1 MSDTGRDTT
10 FEQYAVVIWDGRH
23 TDGGR
28 IAVYAGWRDFFERL
42 TMGDVVVDALYAGR
56 IFGRRALIADTCRRS
71 VLRDAAADGVDVV
84 AADAAAP
91 VSSDASAPRVS
102 CLEEPFRRMTATL
115 QLGA

>member
-1 MSDTGRDTT
+1 MMRDETT
-10 FEQYAVVIWDGRH
+10 AIEQYAVVIWDGRH

-28 IAVYAGWRDFFERL
+28 IAVYDDWRSFFERL
-42 TMGDVVVDALYAGR
+42 TMGDIIIEALYAGR
-56 IFGRRALIADTCRRS
+56 VFGRRALIADTCRRA
-71 VLRDAAADGVDVV
+71 VMRDAAADGADVV

-102 CLEEPFRRMTATL
+102 CLEEPFQRMTATL